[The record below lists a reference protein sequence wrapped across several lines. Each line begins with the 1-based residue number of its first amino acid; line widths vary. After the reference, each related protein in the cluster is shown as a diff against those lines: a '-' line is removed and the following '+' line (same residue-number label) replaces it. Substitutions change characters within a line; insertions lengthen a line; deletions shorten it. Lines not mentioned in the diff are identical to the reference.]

1 MQPHSPSGYTR
12 DCWRPGLC
20 GQANL
25 FVAPARS
32 AALSVFFTTYLC
44 YFLSKEIS
52 STSKCPARKL
62 RIFLHAQTCTWIFT
76 EARLTTAK
84 TWDQPKRASQDEGIT
99 NMVTGFS
106 FRDKGSTEPT
116 TTWTGLEDVH
126 TKAEEVDT
134 KDACPIE
141 KKCLE

>member
-1 MQPHSPSGYTR
+1 
-12 DCWRPGLC
+12 
-20 GQANL
+20 
-25 FVAPARS
+25 
-32 AALSVFFTTYLC
+32 
-44 YFLSKEIS
+44 
-52 STSKCPARKL
+52 
-62 RIFLHAQTCTWIFT
+62 
-76 EARLTTAK
+76 
-84 TWDQPKRASQDEGIT
+84 
-99 NMVTGFS
+99 MVTGFS